1 MEVCAMDDKGR
12 ELYVK
17 VGARIRELRIQ
28 KKMSQADLSEKAHVS
43 LPHISAIELGKTQM
57 LLGTFLNIAEALQIS
72 SDALLRP
79 DIPEVNIIYQTE
91 FAELFS
97 DCTPTELDA
106 ILKIVKELKTTLHM
120 NRIDDDV

>member
-1 MEVCAMDDKGR
+1 MDDKGR

-17 VGARIRELRIQ
+17 VGARIRELRIK

-106 ILKIVKELKTTLHM
+106 ILKIVKELKTTLHL

>member
-1 MEVCAMDDKGR
+1 MDDKGR

-17 VGARIRELRIQ
+17 VGSRIRELRIQ

-106 ILKIVKELKTTLHM
+106 ILKIVKELKTTLHL